1 MSEGKATAASEA
13 TPVKP
18 KKAFPTPIRKKG
30 GRALGDRSLTVAE
43 KAEAAALWRAG
54 DVTLAQLSERFKKRP
69 ETFSKLFA
77 RMGIEKGSGA
87 AAAMKRAEEVVTA
100 KAVSEIEQT
109 LHRIAKVKE
118 DHYKMSQ
125 MMAVMVFK
133 EIQQAKIAELDIG
146 KLKDTMMVF
155 KLASDVIAHSRK
167 ELFQIL
173 NVEKHEQKE
182 DESDLPD
189 LTVRE
194 LTQDE
199 IGQLQDAPLDDDDDL
214 GAGMLDLDAEDD
226 E

>member
-1 MSEGKATAASEA
+1 MTEPKDKPAAEA
-13 TPVKP
+13 PAKP
-18 KKAFPTPIRKKG
+18 KKAFPTTIRKKG
-30 GRALGDRSLTVAE
+30 GRAVGDRSLTVGE

-87 AAAMKRAEEVVTA
+87 AAAMKRAEEAVAA
-100 KAVSEIEQT
+100 KAVSEVEET
-109 LHRIAKVKE
+109 LKRIAKVKE
-118 DHYKMSQ
+118 DHYRMSQ
-125 MMAVMVFK
+125 MLAVQVFR
-133 EIQQAKIAELDIG
+133 EIQQARAAELDVG
-146 KLKDTMMVF
+146 KLKDAMAVY
-155 KLASDVIAHSRK
+155 KLASEVIGQSRK

-189 LTVRE
+189 LMVRE

-199 IGQLQDAPLDDDDDL
+199 IGQLQSSPMDGDDDL
-214 GAGMLDLDAEDD
+214 GGEMLDLDSDDD